1 METSIARSD
10 GLATEATTVTLFSM
24 SALPVSLESVLRT
37 ARVVRGIEARE
48 KNVLYTKWEELD
60 GALPDGG
67 FPKGLIELEAPHGLG
82 GGASVALSAIAALQA
97 GHAESHAAWVESPGA
112 RLSAPALLSRGV
124 DLGRLFVVRADAA
137 SPRELLSRSA
147 VKVVESGAFGVVCVA
162 GARFSEREARRVQ
175 LAAEETSA
183 VVLALVDSYEG
194 HPPWPSVLRL
204 SLTRAPGVIHLRVS
218 RERRGRI
225 GQRVTL
231 RAA

>member
-1 METSIARSD
+1 M
-10 GLATEATTVTLFSM
+10 FSM

-48 KNVLYTKWEELD
+48 KDVLCTKWEELD

-67 FPKGLIELEAPHGLG
+67 FPKGLVELCAPNGLG
-82 GGASVALSAIAALQA
+82 GGVSIALSAIAALQGA
-97 GHAESHAAWVESPGA
+97 HPEAHAAWLESPHA
-112 RLSAPALLSRGV
+112 CLSAPAVLERKI
-124 DLGRLFVVRADAA
+124 DLGRLFVVRAEPM
-137 SPRELLSRSA
+137 SLSRAA
-147 VKVVESGAFGVVCVA
+147 VKVVESGAFGVVCVS

-175 LAAEETSA
+175 LAAEESSS
-183 VVLALVDSYEG
+183 VVLALVDSYEE
-194 HPPWPSVLRL
+194 HAPWPSVLRL
-204 SLTRAPGVIHLRVS
+204 SLTRAPSAIHLRVV